1 VRPWAIAA
9 ALVLACDG
17 SGPGH
22 VSAPSSAPPEVVPDA
37 AARLA
42 AYEDERRASFDPLT
56 RRPWSAAAGDDPFAI
71 AALDEASAIGV
82 LRGRDAIVLLDRDG
96 VERSRVDG
104 PHAPSSVAI
113 GPDGAAY
120 VVGARG
126 EVVRVA
132 RDGEALGAPTPV
144 VLPGI
149 TRGRELVAAPWG
161 LLATDCGADRV
172 LAFPRSRRGAA
183 GTAAFG
189 VTDCGGPIGLA
200 HGGGLVAAVCLFD
213 RGLAL
218 TELDASGTRATRS
231 TRVVHDGP
239 WWSATVVARGDGWI
253 VAGGG
258 VEDHPLDR
266 SDGSFGY
273 VDPHVFVLSVTRC
286 GDALCAERLAA
297 INVGS
302 WGVVT
307 PKWVGV
313 ELVGDAIAL
322 TITGYGGERMTRV
335 ELLADGTL
343 GPPTHRTVAPGLRQ
357 LARVGDGWLGANPLL
372 DRWVRIEDDGDVRL
386 AAPSGPAAPRDPEVR
401 VGEALFFTALLAPGA
416 DSAGQR
422 SRFTCE
428 TCHFEGTVDGRVHFT
443 GREDIHAA
451 TKPLLGLFVNRPHF
465 SRALDRTLAVMVDNE
480 FDVANRGSPQ
490 GPQFSVSP
498 ASTPWL
504 AVLGVDAPMG
514 PEALRRAFMSFFVA
528 FDHEPSPAVFGRTE
542 LTVLEREG
550 ARLFAEHCESCH
562 QARTI
567 TDDATTRVDPSRWP
581 SLVLSPVGPLVW
593 ASETRVRTGVTPY
606 VHPEGARVTSLR
618 RLAIKR
624 PYFTN
629 GSARTLEEVL
639 AGVRLRPDFA
649 HAGGDA
655 AAGLDAEARRA
666 LLAFLVLL

>member
-1 VRPWAIAA
+1 MRSWPIAA
-9 ALVLACDG
+9 VLVLACDG
-17 SGPGH
+17 SGPGR
-22 VSAPSSAPPEVVPDA
+22 VSAPSSAPPEVVPDV

-56 RRPWSAAAGDDPFAI
+56 RRPWSESAGDEPFAI
-71 AALDEASAIGV
+71 AALDDTSAIGV

-96 VERSRVDG
+96 VERSRVAG
-104 PHAPSSVAI
+104 PEDPAAVTLGA
-113 GPDGAAY
+113 DGAAY

-126 EVVRVA
+126 EAVRVA
-132 RDGEALGAPTPV
+132 RDGSSLGTPTPV
-144 VLPGI
+144 SLPGI

-161 LLATDCGADRV
+161 LLATDGAADRV
-172 LAFPRSRRGAA
+172 LAFPSVGARSPAIDVS
-183 GTAAFG
+183 T
-189 VTDCGGPIGLA
+189 CGGPIGLSY
-200 HGGGLVAAVCLFD
+200 GGGLVAAVCLFD

-218 TELDASGTRATRS
+218 TELDASGTRALRR

-239 WWSATVVARGDGWI
+239 WWSATVVPRGDGWI

-286 GDALCAERLAA
+286 GEALCAERLAA
-297 INVGS
+297 IEVGT

-335 ELLADGTL
+335 ELHADGTL

-372 DRWVRIEDDGDVRL
+372 DRWVRLDDDGDVHL
-386 AAPSGPAAPRDPEVR
+386 EAPAGPAAPRDPDVR

-416 DSAGQR
+416 DSTGRR

-465 SRALDRTLAVMVDNE
+465 SRAFDRTLAVMVDNE

-504 AVLGVDAPMG
+504 AVLGVEAPMG

-528 FDHEPSPAVFGRTE
+528 FDHEPSPAVYGRTE
-542 LTVLEREG
+542 LTAIEREG

-567 TDDATTRVDPSRWP
+567 TDDPTTRVDPSRWP

-629 GSARTLEEVL
+629 GSARTLEDVL
-639 AGVRLRPDFA
+639 AAVRLRPDFA

-655 AAGLDAEARRA
+655 TAGLDAEARRA

>member
-1 VRPWAIAA
+1 MRSWPIAV
-9 ALVLACDG
+9 ALALACDG
-17 SGPGH
+17 SGPGRA
-22 VSAPSSAPPEVVPDA
+22 STPSSAPPEVVPDV

-42 AYEDERRASFDPLT
+42 AYEDERHASFDPLT
-56 RRPWSAAAGDDPFAI
+56 RSSWSASAGDEPFAI
-71 AALDEASAIGV
+71 AALDGASAVGV
-82 LRGRDAIVLLDRDG
+82 LRGRDAIVLLDRDA
-96 VERSRVDG
+96 VERSRVSG
-104 PHAPSSVAI
+104 PDDPTAVAI
-113 GPDGAAY
+113 GADGAAY
-120 VVGARG
+120 VVGAG
-126 EVVRVA
+126 GDVVRVA
-132 RDGEALGAPTPV
+132 RDGDGLGAPTPLS
-144 VLPGI
+144 LPGI
-149 TRGRELVAAPWG
+149 GRGRELVAAPWG
-161 LLATDCGADRV
+161 LVATDAAGDRV
-172 LAFPRSRRGAA
+172 LAFPQARRPAA
-183 GTAAFG
+183 ATATAD
-189 VTDCGGPIGLA
+189 VSACGGPIGLA

-218 TELDASGTRATRS
+218 TELDAGGTRVLRS

-239 WWSATVVARGDGWI
+239 WWSATVVPRGDGWI

-286 GDALCAERLAA
+286 GAALCAERLAA
-297 INVGS
+297 INVGA

-313 ELVGDAIAL
+313 ELVGEAIGL
-322 TITGYGGERMTRV
+322 TITGYGGEQMTRV
-335 ELLADGTL
+335 ELRADGTL
-343 GPPTHRTVAPGLRQ
+343 GPPTHRAVAPGLRQ
-357 LARVGDGWLGANPLL
+357 LARVGDGWIGANPLL
-372 DRWVRIEDDGDVRL
+372 DRWVRIDDDGDVHL
-386 AAPSGPAAPRDPEVR
+386 VAPVGPTAPRDSDVR
-401 VGEALFFTALLAPGA
+401 VGEALFFTSLLAPGA
-416 DSAGQR
+416 DSTGQR

-465 SRALDRTLAVMVDNE
+465 SRAFDRTLAMMVDNE
-480 FDVANRGSPQ
+480 FDVANRGSAQ

-498 ASTPWL
+498 TSTPWL

-514 PEALRRAFMSFFVA
+514 PEALRRALMSFFVA
-528 FDHEPSPAVFGRTE
+528 FDHEPSPAVRGRTE
-542 LTVLEREG
+542 FTALEREG
-550 ARLFAEHCESCH
+550 ARLFATHCESCH

-567 TDDATTRVDPSRWP
+567 TDDASTRVDPSRWP

-593 ASETRVRTGVTPY
+593 ASETRVRTGITPY
-606 VHPEGARVTSLR
+606 VHADGARVTSLR

-629 GSARTLEEVL
+629 GSARSLEAVL
-639 AGVRLRPDFA
+639 EGLRLRPDFA

-655 AAGLDAEARRA
+655 TAGLDAEARRA